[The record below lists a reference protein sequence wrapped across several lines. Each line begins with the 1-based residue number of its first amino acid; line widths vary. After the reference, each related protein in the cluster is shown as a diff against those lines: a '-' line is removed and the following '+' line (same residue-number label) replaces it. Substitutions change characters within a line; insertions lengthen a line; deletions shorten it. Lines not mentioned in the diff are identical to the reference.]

1 MIATQTSASAV
12 RAAGRRTFASG
23 HGRESVIGVGVVL
36 LAAAFLFFDA
46 HPMPILLWDE
56 SRNIVN
62 ALEMDRSGYGLVT
75 TYQGQADLWN
85 TKPPLMIWLM
95 VASVRIFGASEWA
108 LRLPGMLAYLGT
120 LAIVMAFVRRISGSI
135 WAGAFAA
142 ALLVISP
149 AALGEHGARTADYE
163 SLLTLFVTGYLV
175 LLFFALH
182 RVRADGM
189 QLALIALCIVGAA
202 MTKSVAGIMPGIGVG
217 VYLLLTRRFSRLWSS
232 WGYLITGVAVVCA
245 VAAFFLLREAE
256 ALGYLAAAWYND
268 IGGRFTAALETDR
281 KPVTFYLAD
290 LWAGYFA
297 GTVLLILAPLVLR
310 RMPPRSRAAAV
321 YGLSIILAF
330 LAVISLAG
338 SKLHHYVLPILP
350 MMAIVAALMFRTIVN
365 RLGRALHG
373 GVPRERLIAWLL
385 LAAAVVPLIS
395 ATQGAIA
402 RRYLVE
408 PSYEGGASR
417 RYGPLFERLALQ
429 PLPVTVIDPGFAKYG
444 DAHYVAVLQAY
455 RLLWERRGVT
465 IGWSIADDPA
475 VRGVV
480 ASCKPE
486 VVPTL
491 LAQGGEIGGVP
502 GCAAIVRR

>member
-1 MIATQTSASAV
+1 MITTQISRSGARPAGQLASA
-12 RAAGRRTFASG
+12 RGRDVA
-23 HGRESVIGVGVVL
+23 IGLGVLL
-36 LAAAFLFFDA
+36 LAAVFLLFDA

-62 ALEMDRSGYGLVT
+62 ALEMDRSGYSLVT

-108 LRLPGMLAYLGT
+108 LRLPGMLAFAGT
-120 LAIVMAFVRRISGSI
+120 LAIVMVFVRRVSGSI
-135 WAGAFAA
+135 WTAA
-142 ALLVISP
+142 LAVALLVISP

-163 SLLTLFVTGYLV
+163 SLLTFFVTGYLV

-182 RVRADGM
+182 RARASRM

-202 MTKSVAGIMPGIGVG
+202 LTKSIAGVMPGIGVC
-217 VYLLLTRRFSRLWSS
+217 VYLLRARRFPRLWDG
-232 WGYLITGVAVVCA
+232 WGYLVAGAAVVGA
-245 VAAFFLLREAE
+245 VATFFFLREAD
-256 ALGYLAAAWYND
+256 APGYLAAVWYND
-268 IGGRFTAALETDR
+268 IGGRFAAALETDR

-297 GTVLLILAPLVLR
+297 GTALLILAPFVLR
-310 RMPPRSRAAAV
+310 RMPARSRAATI
-321 YGLSIILAF
+321 YGLSIILTF
-330 LAVISLAG
+330 LVVISLAG
-338 SKLHHYVLPILP
+338 SKLHHYILPVLPI
-350 MMAIVAALMFRTIVN
+350 MAIVAALAFRTIVS
-365 RLGRALHG
+365 RSARALHG
-373 GVPRERLIAWLL
+373 GTPRERLTGWLL
-385 LAAAVVPLIS
+385 LAAAILPLIP

-408 PSYEGGASR
+408 PAYEGAASR
-417 RYGPLFERLALQ
+417 RYGPLFERMALQ
-429 PLPVTVIDPGFAKYG
+429 PLRVTVIDPGFTKYG
-444 DAHYVAVLQAY
+444 DTHYVAVLQAY
-455 RLLWERRGVT
+455 RLLWQRRGVA
-465 IGWSIADDPA
+465 IDWSIALDPA
-475 VRGVV
+475 IRGIV

-491 LAQGGEIGGVP
+491 LTQDRDIGGVT